1 MSLGQITIEIL
12 DEDCLDDLD
21 NSVISVLSEALN
33 NFYISFVLSN
43 EIQI

>member
-33 NFYISFVLSN
+33 NFYINFVLSN